1 MKSAADNRSA
11 DLVMTG
17 GVVHTMNAAGHLAS
31 GIAIKD
37 GRIVRV
43 GTPLQ
48 VQAMVGPGTRVVR
61 LRGRSVLPGINDSHL
76 HGAWL
81 GLRWPDLL
89 LDRLTGTADLVPDSR
104 LGKQEE
110 RRAAI
115 LRAGDLLASL
125 GITSYTEPGLGPCEH
140 DGGGRFGV
148 EVLREYAGMA
158 ARGELKARVSALLL
172 FAEVDGRSSL
182 PDLVA
187 GLRDLTPPAEVPGWF
202 KVTGV
207 KIFADGIPPMR
218 TAWSDEPYEDGTHGA
233 PLVEGDSEDERETAL
248 TTMIETAAAAGHQV
262 AVHATGSRATRT
274 VTRALAGAPGRRHY
288 LVHGDVLHPD
298 TLKTMAAAGIG
309 LTTQPGI
316 AAAASPMLR
325 DALGQAALGHAWP
338 VRDALA
344 AGVRL
349 SLSSDAPMLTPDWRH
364 GVAAAATR
372 WAVEGARDQR
382 LALDQALRAYTST
395 PAWQEGAESWKGS
408 LEPGKVADLCV
419 LDDSL
424 LDAHPADLPEVPV
437 AMTMVDGRIV
447 YER

>member
-31 GIAIKD
+31 GIAVKD

-48 VQAMVGPGTRVVR
+48 VQAMVGPGTRVIR
-61 LRGRSVLPGINDSHL
+61 LRGRSVLPGINDAHL

-89 LDRLTGTADLVPDSR
+89 LDRLTGTDALAPDGR
-104 LGKQEE
+104 LGQPEE

-125 GITSYTEPGLGPCEH
+125 GITSYTEPGLGPGEPCH
-140 DGGGRFGV
+140 FGV
-148 EVLREYAGMA
+148 EVLHEYATLA
-158 ARGELKARVSALLL
+158 ARGELKARVNALLL
-172 FAEVDGRSSL
+172 FAELDGRSSL
-182 PDLVA
+182 PGLVE
-187 GLRDLTPPAEVPGWF
+187 GLRDLTPPADVPGWF
-202 KVTGV
+202 RVTGV

-218 TAWSDEPYEDGTHGA
+218 TAWSDEPYADGTHGA
-233 PLVEGDSEDERETAL
+233 PLVEGGSVDERENAL

-274 VTRALAGAPGRRHY
+274 VARILARVPGDRHY
-288 LVHGDVLHPD
+288 VVHGDVLHPD
-298 TLKTMAAAGIG
+298 TLAEMAKAGIG

-316 AAAASPMLR
+316 AAAASTMLR

-349 SLSSDAPMLTPDWRH
+349 CLSSDAPMLTPDWRY

-372 WAVEGARDQR
+372 WAVEGAPDQR
-382 LALDQALRAYTST
+382 LALDQALRAYTIA

-419 LDDSL
+419 LGGSL
-424 LDAHPADLPEVPV
+424 LDVHPADLPSVPV
-437 AMTMVDGRIV
+437 AMTMVNGEIV

>member
-31 GIAIKD
+31 GIAVKD

-48 VQAMVGPGTRVVR
+48 VQALVGPDTRVIR
-61 LRGRSVLPGINDSHL
+61 LRGASVLPGINDTHL

-89 LDRLTGTADLVPDSR
+89 LDRLTGSGSPVPDGR
-104 LGKQEE
+104 LGLAGQ

-125 GITSYTEPGLGPCEH
+125 GITSYTEPGLGP
-140 DGGGRFGV
+140 GGTGCFGV
-148 EVLREYAGMA
+148 EVLREYATMA
-158 ARGELKARVSALLL
+158 ARGELKARVNALLL
-172 FAEVDGRSSL
+172 FAELDGRGSPAGL
-182 PDLVA
+182 A
-187 GLRDLTPPAEVPGWF
+187 TGLRDLTPPAEVPGWF
-202 KVTGV
+202 RVSGV
-207 KIFADGIPPMR
+207 KIFADGIPAMR
-218 TAWSDEPYEDGTHGA
+218 TAWSDEPYADGTYGA
-233 PLVEGDSEDERETAL
+233 PLAEGDSVGERERAL
-248 TTMIETAAAAGHQV
+248 TEMIETAAAAGHQV

-274 VTRALAGAPGRRHY
+274 VTRVLAKAPGERHY
-288 LVHGDVLHPD
+288 LVHGDVLAPD
-298 TLKTMAAAGIG
+298 TLMEMAAAGIG

-349 SLSSDAPMLTPDWRH
+349 CLSSDAPMVTPDWRH

-372 WAVEGARDQR
+372 WAVEGAPDQR
-382 LALDQALRAYTST
+382 LALDQALRAYTIS
-395 PAWQEGAESWKGS
+395 PAWLEGAESWKGS

-419 LDDSL
+419 LGAGL
-424 LDAHPADLPEVPV
+424 LDVHPADLPSVPV
-437 AMTMVDGRIV
+437 VLTMVDGEIV

>member
-31 GIAIKD
+31 GIAVKD

-48 VQAMVGPGTRVVR
+48 VQALVGPDTRVIR
-61 LRGRSVLPGINDSHL
+61 LGGKSVLPGINDAHL

-89 LDRLTGTADLVPDSR
+89 LDRLTGIDSLAPDGR
-104 LGKQEE
+104 LGQPEE

-125 GITSYTEPGLGPCEH
+125 GITSYTEPGLGP
-140 DGGGRFGV
+140 GGRCHFGV
-148 EVLREYAGMA
+148 EVLREYAELA
-158 ARGELKARVSALLL
+158 ARGELKARVNALLL
-172 FAEVDGRSSL
+172 FAEMDGRSSL
-182 PDLVA
+182 PDLVD

-202 KVTGV
+202 RVTGV

-218 TAWSDEPYEDGTHGA
+218 TAWTDEPYADGTYGS
-233 PLVEGDSEDERETAL
+233 PLVEGGSVDERECAL
-248 TTMIETAAAAGHQV
+248 AAMIETAAAAGHQV
-262 AVHATGSRATRT
+262 AVHAAGSRATRT
-274 VTRALAGAPGRRHY
+274 VARVLARAPGERHY

-298 TLKTMAAAGIG
+298 TLAEMAKAGIG

-316 AAAASPMLR
+316 AAAASPLLR
-325 DALGQAALGHAWP
+325 EALGQAALGHAWP

-349 SLSSDAPMLTPDWRH
+349 CLSSDAPMLTPDWRY

-372 WAVEGARDQR
+372 WAVEGAPDQR
-382 LALDQALRAYTST
+382 LALDQALRAYTIA

-419 LDDSL
+419 LGAGL
-424 LDAHPADLPEVPV
+424 LDTHPADLPSVPV
-437 AMTMVDGRIV
+437 VMTMVGGKIV